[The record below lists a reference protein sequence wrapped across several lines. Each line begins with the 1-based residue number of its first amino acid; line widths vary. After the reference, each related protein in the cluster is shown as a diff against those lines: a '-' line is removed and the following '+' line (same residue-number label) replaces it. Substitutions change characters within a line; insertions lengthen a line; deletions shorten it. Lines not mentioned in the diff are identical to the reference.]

1 LSNNSSNYKSFNQ
14 DSYVR
19 VNGKIRA
26 REVRVI
32 SADGKQ
38 VGILPLNEA
47 LAMARELGVDL
58 VEIAPNANPPVCK
71 LIDYGKF
78 RYEQAKKEKETK
90 KHQHASKLKEIQLS
104 ATIDQH
110 DFQTKLQHAIN
121 FLCDDMKIR
130 VVLKF
135 RGREIAHKEIG
146 FDVINRF
153 VSALSPWGKPD
164 SKPAM
169 LGKGI
174 MVTLTPLPRNKRAKN
189 PNEEEELATQPQQ
202 QNTPSEKPN
211 ETKQNAQQPQ
221 QEGFVNNPFATLE
234 NTESNTESTT

>member
-1 LSNNSSNYKSFNQ
+1 MSNNSSNYKSFNQ

-189 PNEEEELATQPQQ
+189 PNEEEQLATQPQQ
-202 QNTPSEKPN
+202 QNASSEKPN

>member
-1 LSNNSSNYKSFNQ
+1 
-14 DSYVR
+14 
-19 VNGKIRA
+19 
-26 REVRVI
+26 
-32 SADGKQ
+32 
-38 VGILPLNEA
+38 
-47 LAMARELGVDL
+47 MARELGVDL

-202 QNTPSEKPN
+202 QNAPSEKPN

>member
-1 LSNNSSNYKSFNQ
+1 
-14 DSYVR
+14 
-19 VNGKIRA
+19 
-26 REVRVI
+26 
-32 SADGKQ
+32 
-38 VGILPLNEA
+38 
-47 LAMARELGVDL
+47 MARELGVDL

-189 PNEEEELATQPQQ
+189 PNEEEQLATQPQQ
-202 QNTPSEKPN
+202 QNAPSEKPN

>member
-1 LSNNSSNYKSFNQ
+1 MSNNSSNYKSFNQ

-19 VNGKIRA
+19 VNGKIRS

-202 QNTPSEKPN
+202 QNAPSEKPN

>member
-1 LSNNSSNYKSFNQ
+1 
-14 DSYVR
+14 
-19 VNGKIRA
+19 
-26 REVRVI
+26 VI

-90 KHQHASKLKEIQLS
+90 KHQHAGKLKEIQLS

-202 QNTPSEKPN
+202 QNAPSEKPN

>member
-202 QNTPSEKPN
+202 QNAPSEKPN

>member
-189 PNEEEELATQPQQ
+189 PNEEEQLATQPQQ
-202 QNTPSEKPN
+202 QNASSEKPN

>member
-1 LSNNSSNYKSFNQ
+1 
-14 DSYVR
+14 
-19 VNGKIRA
+19 
-26 REVRVI
+26 
-32 SADGKQ
+32 
-38 VGILPLNEA
+38 
-47 LAMARELGVDL
+47 MARELGVDL

-189 PNEEEELATQPQQ
+189 PNEEEQLATQPQQ
-202 QNTPSEKPN
+202 QNAPSEEPN

>member
-1 LSNNSSNYKSFNQ
+1 
-14 DSYVR
+14 
-19 VNGKIRA
+19 
-26 REVRVI
+26 
-32 SADGKQ
+32 
-38 VGILPLNEA
+38 
-47 LAMARELGVDL
+47 MARELGVDL

-90 KHQHASKLKEIQLS
+90 KHQHAGKLKEIQLS

-189 PNEEEELATQPQQ
+189 PNEEEQLATQPQQ
-202 QNTPSEKPN
+202 QNAPSEEPN

>member
-1 LSNNSSNYKSFNQ
+1 MSNNSSNYKSFNQ

-202 QNTPSEKPN
+202 QNAPSEKPN

>member
-1 LSNNSSNYKSFNQ
+1 MSNNSSNYKSFNQ

-189 PNEEEELATQPQQ
+189 PNEEEQLATQPQQ
-202 QNTPSEKPN
+202 QNAPSEKPN

>member
-1 LSNNSSNYKSFNQ
+1 
-14 DSYVR
+14 
-19 VNGKIRA
+19 
-26 REVRVI
+26 
-32 SADGKQ
+32 
-38 VGILPLNEA
+38 
-47 LAMARELGVDL
+47 MARELGVDL